1 MDSYTFASVKQSKF
15 QSIMKVRN
23 ILFALSALFIAAS
36 CSMDEDIDNVGE
48 EIQVQSETTAEF
60 EISLAAGNGVSTKG
74 PTAEIP
80 KNEDGSDQ
88 TEDANGN
95 ESSVV
100 RCFLAVFEC
109 SNGQVSEDSEPI
121 ATQWYE
127 NSANNTFDK
136 IWPIEESNSL
146 RHQLGTHVILKVP
159 NDLSKRKDLMFVAVA
174 QVNPNS
180 GAYAETSS
188 LNALKAAAT
197 YGELMNTVLLENP
210 TVFVKVG
217 EKTLDGKS
225 ITTTD
230 KLIYEHTPTSCN
242 QVEIGVRQRSAAV
255 ELAEFKVLD
264 ESGKTIATEENIT
277 GVRLGN
283 VVLQSKVRGAA
294 TDDIADAYGYAP
306 RGTRFYTYENP
317 ATSED
322 KTYLSIQ
329 YKINDAEYER
339 SYTIKSPGDSGG
351 TPVER
356 VDAGKLYKLHVT
368 ITHHTE
374 DIRFVVDDWIS
385 NIIKL
390 GPIDPEMK

>member
-1 MDSYTFASVKQSKF
+1 
-15 QSIMKVRN
+15 
-23 ILFALSALFIAAS
+23 
-36 CSMDEDIDNVGE
+36 
-48 EIQVQSETTAEF
+48 
-60 EISLAAGNGVSTKG
+60 
-74 PTAEIP
+74 
-80 KNEDGSDQ
+80 
-88 TEDANGN
+88 
-95 ESSVV
+95 
-100 RCFLAVFEC
+100 
-109 SNGQVSEDSEPI
+109 
-121 ATQWYE
+121 
-127 NSANNTFDK
+127 
-136 IWPIEESNSL
+136 
-146 RHQLGTHVILKVP
+146 
-159 NDLSKRKDLMFVAVA
+159 MFVAVA